1 MIDPLPASVT
11 VALTAA
17 AGVDIVTT
25 NLRFT
30 EVLTTGLYWEKGEM
44 LIGILL
50 EDRNGFVRAT
60 NLVGAANIV
69 LTTLSNVYELT
80 CDVYITSLLNGL
92 LNLLG
97 PLYWAYFQPWAVAH
111 DLEVNEI

>member
-1 MIDPLPASVT
+1 MIDPLPALVM

-17 AGVDIVTT
+17 AGVDIFAT
-25 NLRFT
+25 NRRFT
-30 EVLTTGLYWEKGEM
+30 EVPTTGFCGKNWEKGEM

-80 CDVYITSLLNGL
+80 CDVYITSL
-92 LNLLG
+92 
-97 PLYWAYFQPWAVAH
+97 
-111 DLEVNEI
+111 